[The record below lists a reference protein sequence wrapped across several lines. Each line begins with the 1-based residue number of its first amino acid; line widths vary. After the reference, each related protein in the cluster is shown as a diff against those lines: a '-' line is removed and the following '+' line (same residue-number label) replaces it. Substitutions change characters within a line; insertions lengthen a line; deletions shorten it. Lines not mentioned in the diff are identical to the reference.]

1 VRRIVTLSHCGASLI
16 GSERPTGLLFRPQ
29 HFNRI
34 DIGRVKL
41 TASKGSRKNRQRR
54 NREHRERVAESAVV
68 GDTKQVGIGVC
79 LRK

>member
-1 VRRIVTLSHCGASLI
+1 
-16 GSERPTGLLFRPQ
+16 
-29 HFNRI
+29 
-34 DIGRVKL
+34 VKL